1 MEEGASKSP
10 GNCLGTEDDYD
21 ARQWDTRED
30 CEVRQILDRVA
41 DKWSLLVIAL
51 LDRRVLR
58 FTELSREIDGI
69 SQRMLTV
76 TLRQLERDGLV
87 RRTVHP
93 VVPPRV
99 DYELT
104 PLGATLHDTIQSLV
118 MWTEKHQNEIAAA
131 RADYDARADVAS
143 AAPVAPVAVSRG
155 TMAAGRAGVRP
166 VAADRD
172 GTLPTSRNGTPVAG
186 RDGTLAV
193 DRNGTPA
200 AGRDGTLPASRNG
213 TPVARRDGTPTA
225 TPGGDGARAVAVGG
239 DGGRAGVTVP
249 LCETCGTPIHLARTG
264 RPARFC
270 GTACRQKAHRRRS
283 RAVAHDQG

>member
-1 MEEGASKSP
+1 MEEGISKSP
-10 GNCLGTEDDYD
+10 ANCPDVEGDYD

-58 FTELSREIDGI
+58 FTELSREVDGI

-104 PLGATLHDTIQSLV
+104 PLGVTLHDTIQSLV

-131 RADYDARADVAS
+131 RADYDARADVAP
-143 AAPVAPVAVSRG
+143 AAPVAPLPVSRE
-155 TMAAGRAGVRP
+155 TMAAGRTGARP
-166 VAADRD
+166 VA
-172 GTLPTSRNGTPVAG
+172 PVRNGTA
-186 RDGTLAV
+186 AV
-193 DRNGTPA
+193 GRNGTLSAGRNGTLA
-200 AGRDGTLPASRNG
+200 AGRDGARAAS
-213 TPVARRDGTPTA
+213 RDGTPTA
-225 TPGGDGARAVAVGG
+225 ATGDGARAVGG
-239 DGGRAGVTVP
+239 DGSRAGAP
-249 LCETCGTPIHLARTG
+249 MPRCETCGTPLHLARTG

-283 RAVAHDQG
+283 RAGAPGQG